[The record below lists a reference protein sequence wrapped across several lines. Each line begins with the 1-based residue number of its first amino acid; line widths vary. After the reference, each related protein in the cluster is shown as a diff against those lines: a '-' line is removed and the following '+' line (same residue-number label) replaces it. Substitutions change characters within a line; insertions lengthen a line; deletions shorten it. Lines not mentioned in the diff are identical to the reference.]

1 MDHILQRVRDK
12 WGEEYVLA
20 TNDGIQIED
29 STSIGEFS
37 KIAICAVTVD
47 IIFQLPFLL
56 PHTNLFKHGRLPVR
70 CKINI
75 LFYVTFAPAYLSH
88 CNIIYH
94 CCGYQLVMLNRAAD
108 KKSKLER
115 CKGSLRSLSKWA
127 VVKQLVPYSGY
138 FSRGAYFTDFAQRA
152 LISLKV
158 SEMWSIR
165 VQLAAT
171 VL

>member
-70 CKINI
+70 CKII

-108 KKSKLER
+108 KKSKLVRQR
-115 CKGSLRSLSKWA
+115 CKGSL
-127 VVKQLVPYSGY
+127 VVKQLVSYSGY

-152 LISLKV
+152 LKSLKV